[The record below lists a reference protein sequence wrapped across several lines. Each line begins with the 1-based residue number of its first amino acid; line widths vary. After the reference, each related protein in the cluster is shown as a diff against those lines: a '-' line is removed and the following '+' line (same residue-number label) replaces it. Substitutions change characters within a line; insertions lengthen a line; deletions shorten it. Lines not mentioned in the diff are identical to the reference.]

1 MIPEISSSGLVPS
14 GNVPFAQSENVPF
27 TEPHLAAEKLLKL
40 QGIRVLRETIRQMPV
55 ASGLWKPKQRRVRHV
70 FRQRDRRSRFGELN
84 QIDGSSAQLV

>member
-1 MIPEISSSGLVPS
+1 
-14 GNVPFAQSENVPF
+14 
-27 TEPHLAAEKLLKL
+27 
-40 QGIRVLRETIRQMPV
+40 MPV